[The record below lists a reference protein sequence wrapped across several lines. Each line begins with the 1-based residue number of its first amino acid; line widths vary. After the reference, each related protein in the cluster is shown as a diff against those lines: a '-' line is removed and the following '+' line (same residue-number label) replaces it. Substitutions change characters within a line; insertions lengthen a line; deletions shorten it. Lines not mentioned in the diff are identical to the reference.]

1 MQLHITKKALSWCA
15 CWVVMG
21 AVAQSSQM
29 AAGGL
34 VALIVCA
41 PVTLAADWLKASVR
55 RPERAQGVLP
65 RPTQLLLPPPSG
77 PR

>member
-1 MQLHITKKALSWCA
+1 MQLPITKKALSWCA

-29 AAGGL
+29 AAGGV

-41 PVTLAADWLKASVR
+41 PATLAYSNKVMAAISILKFFINIYPHINYLSKFNI
-55 RPERAQGVLP
+55 
-65 RPTQLLLPPPSG
+65 
-77 PR
+77 